1 MKKFVIIFFV
11 YLLSQISVFAYSE
24 IDDVASVE
32 GNSKEEYK
40 KIDKEFYLKG
50 LRVFR
55 KIRDDFPDKKNL
67 IDKIYDL
74 YKDEYYLAA
83 LKEVEN
89 LSSSEEK
96 EALKGIIY
104 GALNMMSS
112 AEKSFYQVNIPELE
126 KLKRD
131 IIYENKYEVTPF
143 YGFLSQD
150 LSEEYDLDYQ
160 KVGITASKFEKDAKI
175 KLDYRMINYTT
186 SSHQYGNDATNTL
199 RLSVNGRYRPD
210 WEYRVS
216 AGVKFYEKDGSPMAI
231 GDLWVKHHFNDNFS
245 VRAGV
250 SRENLEQSYLA
261 AVGVRVDGVFTGRV
275 ASNKVFVEANYK
287 AKNNYYGSLRAMF
300 GLMNGANLQ
309 TNPYFAGYVNLG
321 KRLYNN
327 AENPYVQKVN
337 VDITNYTLSYKY
349 DLLNIYDSTGYIRG
363 GYFSPPFYNGTTA
376 NIRVEGVYKKLSYGL
391 KGFIGGQ
398 FSDYDHVVAVAFGVS
413 PYIKLE
419 INERIDF
426 KASYTMAEFADV
438 KTNLLTISFVI
449 KI

>member
-55 KIRDDFPDKKNL
+55 KIRDDFPDEKNL

-112 AEKSFYQVNIPELE
+112 AEKSFYQVNLPELE

-160 KVGITASKFEKDAKI
+160 KVDRK
-175 KLDYRMINYTT
+175 
-186 SSHQYGNDATNTL
+186 
-199 RLSVNGRYRPD
+199 SV
-210 WEYRVS
+210 V
-216 AGVKFYEKDGSPMAI
+216 
-231 GDLWVKHHFNDNFS
+231 
-245 VRAGV
+245 
-250 SRENLEQSYLA
+250 
-261 AVGVRVDGVFTGRV
+261 
-275 ASNKVFVEANYK
+275 
-287 AKNNYYGSLRAMF
+287 
-300 GLMNGANLQ
+300 
-309 TNPYFAGYVNLG
+309 
-321 KRLYNN
+321 
-327 AENPYVQKVN
+327 
-337 VDITNYTLSYKY
+337 
-349 DLLNIYDSTGYIRG
+349 
-363 GYFSPPFYNGTTA
+363 
-376 NIRVEGVYKKLSYGL
+376 
-391 KGFIGGQ
+391 
-398 FSDYDHVVAVAFGVS
+398 
-413 PYIKLE
+413 
-419 INERIDF
+419 
-426 KASYTMAEFADV
+426 
-438 KTNLLTISFVI
+438 
-449 KI
+449 